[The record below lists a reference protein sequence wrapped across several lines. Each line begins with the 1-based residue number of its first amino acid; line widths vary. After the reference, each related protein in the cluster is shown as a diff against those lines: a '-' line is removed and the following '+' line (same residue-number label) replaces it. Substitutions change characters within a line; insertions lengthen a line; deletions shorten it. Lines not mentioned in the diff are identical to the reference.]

1 MTRETNLVRIL
12 LVEDN
17 VDDIMITKRALL
29 EAKLANP
36 LDVVRDGEEAIAFLS
51 HQGRYQDPMLSQRP
65 GLILLDI
72 NIPKVSGLQVLAHI
86 KQQPDLKQ
94 IPVVMLTSS
103 VRDQDIVSGYEFGCN
118 SYLQKPVEF
127 ERFTELIKQIGF
139 YWGFL
144 NVEPT
149 GG

>member
-1 MTRETNLVRIL
+1 MAKGPGLVRIL

-17 VDDIMITKRALL
+17 VDDIMITQKALL

-51 HQGRYQDPMLSQRP
+51 HQGRYQDPMISQRP

-72 NIPKVSGLQVLAHI
+72 NIPKISGLQVLTHI

-127 ERFTELIKQIGF
+127 ERFTQLIKQIGF